1 MLHTIL
7 NIRASLF
14 SALSRS
20 ADTSTSSTVS
30 TVDTQSAVSTGG
42 GGGATALP
50 IHRREPLSGSDAA
63 QGGFI
68 QLTPSQNRKD

>member
-42 GGGATALP
+42 GG
-50 IHRREPLSGSDAA
+50 EPLPYRYIDVSRY
-63 QGGFI
+63 QG
-68 QLTPSQNRKD
+68 LTRLRGALSN